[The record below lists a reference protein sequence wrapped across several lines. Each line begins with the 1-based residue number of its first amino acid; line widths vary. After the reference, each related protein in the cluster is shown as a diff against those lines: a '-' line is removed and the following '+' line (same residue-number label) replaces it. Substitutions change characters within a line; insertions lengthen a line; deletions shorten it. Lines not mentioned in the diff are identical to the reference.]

1 MLDGDYSDLEAPSA
15 APPPHVD
22 PEQVVEAI
30 NERLGADYSGKF
42 CLSAFIQ
49 YNATKFAPL
58 TSKKGSKQT
67 RTDSKKFD
75 RSKGYSKQFSQ
86 AVFGFARSII
96 PSA

>member
-1 MLDGDYSDLEAPSA
+1 
-15 APPPHVD
+15 
-22 PEQVVEAI
+22 
-30 NERLGADYSGKF
+30 
-42 CLSAFIQ
+42 
-49 YNATKFAPL
+49 L
-58 TSKKGSKQT
+58 TSKKDSKQT